1 MVYLGLMLVVVAG
14 CGGTVSSI
22 SKSDIAGVEWQWSE
36 LIEAQPTS
44 QSVVPDPENY
54 TLVFKPDGGIDI
66 QADCNMVGGSYTL
79 KDDSLS
85 IELGPSTMAFCGEE
99 SLDQQYLASLGNV
112 ESASLEN
119 GRLVL
124 HLKDDAGKMVFNNGG
139 SAE

>member
-1 MVYLGLMLVVVAG
+1 VVVAR
-14 CGGTVSSI
+14 CGDPVSSI

-36 LIEAQPTS
+36 LIETQPTS

-54 TLVFKPDGGIDI
+54 TLVFQPDGMIGI
-66 QADCNMVGGSYTL
+66 QADCNLVGGSYTL
-79 KDDSLS
+79 EDDSLS

-112 ESASLEN
+112 EPASLEN

-124 HLKDDAGKMVFNNGG
+124 HLRDDAGKMVFSNGG